1 MKIQTKNLDQI
12 KKEYDID
19 KYYKL
24 IKQIQKWLINKVKK
38 ANASGLVLGI
48 SGGIDSA
55 TLAFIAH
62 PVFKEKLHLFSISIN
77 DNKQNPTINN
87 DIQQVFLKLNRKFNN
102 INLTNAFLEFK
113 KSAHILETFIAANL
127 KARMRMSV
135 LYAKA
140 QETNS
145 LVLGT
150 DNLNEFY
157 LGYFTKFGDGGCDLL
172 PLANIKKSD
181 IYIMAKILEV
191 PESIIYKKPS
201 ADLWTDQNDEDEL
214 GFSYDNFES
223 YYDNKNAVSNDVRKK
238 IEKQHN
244 KNIHKLVSIPKG
256 PKI

>member
-1 MKIQTKNLDQI
+1 MKIQTKNLEEI
-12 KKEYDID
+12 KKEYDLE

-24 IKQIQKWLINKVKK
+24 IENIQNWLLNKVKK
-38 ANASGLVLGI
+38 AKASGLVLGV

-62 PVFKEKLHLFSISIN
+62 GVFKDNLHLYSISIQDDVN
-77 DNKQNPTINN
+77 DLKINKYAQE
-87 DIQQVFLKLNRKFNN
+87 VFEKLNVDFNN
-102 INLTNAFLEFK
+102 TNLSKTFLEYK
-113 KSAHILETFIAANL
+113 KATNISKTFVLANL
-127 KARMRMSV
+127 KARMRMTF

-172 PLANIKKSD
+172 PFANIKKSD
-181 IYIMAKILEV
+181 IYIMAKILKV
-191 PESIIYKKPS
+191 PESIILKKPS
-201 ADLWTDQNDEDEL
+201 ADLWDNQNDEDEL
-214 GFSYDNFES
+214 GFSYDDFEL
-223 YYDNKNAVSNDVRKK
+223 YYEDKNSVSKQTRQK
-238 IEKQHN
+238 IQHQHN